1 MADEKK
7 FVSDDGV
14 STAATAT
21 APEGG
26 TNKKRK
32 ADHDKGEKSPE
43 TLKAGYIKASK
54 KTEDADVDV
63 DATIAEAPVD
73 DENVEV
79 VEEIVV
85 EESIADI
92 FEGMDLSEEFKG
104 KVTVVFEA
112 AVTEAVK
119 GKVDKITEELNTQ
132 LETDLTEAVESKVS
146 EMVENLDA
154 YLDYVVSEW
163 MEENEVAIE
172 AGIKVEMAESLM
184 DGLKELFGEHNIKV
198 DEETYDIVSDLEE
211 EMTSLEEKSN
221 AVVNEN
227 IRLSKDIAELR
238 AGVVFEEM
246 TSELNMSQRE
256 RLKTLSENLDS
267 SDLDTYTDNLK
278 TIKESFFKETNVS
291 PKEDV
296 VDEEDEVMIEEET
309 VTKPVSDHSSINAL
323 VEALNSRKT

>member
-14 STAATAT
+14 STAAAAT
-21 APEGG
+21 TPEGG

-43 TLKAGYIKASK
+43 TLKAGYKEEAQV
-54 KTEDADVDV
+54 DADAEVV
-63 DATIAEAPVD
+63 AEAPET
-73 DENVEV
+73 DEVEV

-92 FEGMDLSEEFKG
+92 FEGMDLSEEFKS

-119 GKVDKITEELNTQ
+119 GKVEKIEEELNTK
-132 LETDLTEAVESKVS
+132 LETELAEAVESKVS

-172 AGIKVEMAESLM
+172 TGIKVEMAESLM
-184 DGLKELFGEHNIKV
+184 DGLKDLFSEHNIKV

-211 EMTSLEEKSN
+211 EMKSLEEKSN

-227 IRLSKDIAELR
+227 IKLAKEVADLK
-238 AGVVFEEM
+238 AGVIFEEM
-246 TSELNMSQRE
+246 TGELNMAQRE

-267 SDLDTYTDNLK
+267 SDLDTFKENLK

-296 VDEEDEVMIEEET
+296 VDEEDEVITEDTEVKKPASEYST
-309 VTKPVSDHSSINAL
+309 VNAL
-323 VEALNSRKT
+323 VEALNSRKSR

>member
-14 STAATAT
+14 STAAAAT
-21 APEGG
+21 TPEGG

-32 ADHDKGEKSPE
+32 ADHDKGEKTPE
-43 TLKAGYIKASK
+43 TLKAGYKEEAQV
-54 KTEDADVDV
+54 EADAEVV
-63 DATIAEAPVD
+63 AEAEAP
-73 DENVEV
+73 ESEEVEV

-92 FEGMDLSEEFKG
+92 FEGMDLSEEFKS

-119 GKVDKITEELNTQ
+119 GKVEKIEEELNTK
-132 LETDLTEAVESKVS
+132 LETELAEAIESKVG

-184 DGLKELFGEHNIKV
+184 DGLKDLFSEHNIKV

-211 EMTSLEEKSN
+211 EMKSLEEKSN

-227 IRLSKDIAELR
+227 IALSKEVADLK
-238 AGVVFEEM
+238 AGVIFEEM

-267 SDLDTYTDNLK
+267 SDLDSYKENLK

-291 PKEDV
+291 IKEDV
-296 VDEEDEVMIEEET
+296 VDEEDEVVIEEET
-309 VTKPVSDHSSINAL
+309 VTKPVSEHSSINAL
-323 VEALNSRKT
+323 VEALNSRKSR

>member
-14 STAATAT
+14 STAAAAT
-21 APEGG
+21 TPEGG

-32 ADHDKGEKSPE
+32 ADHDKGEKTPE
-43 TLKAGYIKASK
+43 TLKAGYKEEAQV
-54 KTEDADVDV
+54 DADAEVV
-63 DATIAEAPVD
+63 AEAPET
-73 DENVEV
+73 DEEVEV

-92 FEGMDLSEEFKG
+92 FEGMDLSEEFKS

-119 GKVDKITEELNTQ
+119 GRVEKIEEELNTK
-132 LETDLTEAVESKVS
+132 LETELAEAVESKVS

-184 DGLKELFGEHNIKV
+184 DGLKDLFSEHNIKV

-211 EMTSLEEKSN
+211 EMKSLEEKSN

-227 IRLSKDIAELR
+227 IKLAKEVADLK
-238 AGVVFEEM
+238 AGVIFEEM
-246 TSELNMSQRE
+246 TSELTMAQRE
-256 RLKTLSENLDS
+256 RLKTLSENLDA
-267 SDLDTYTDNLK
+267 SDLDSYKENLK

-296 VDEEDEVMIEEET
+296 VDEEDEVITEDTE
-309 VTKPVSDHSSINAL
+309 VAKPVSEYSSVNAL
-323 VEALNSRKT
+323 VEALNSRKSR

>member
-14 STAATAT
+14 STAAAAT
-21 APEGG
+21 TPEGG

-43 TLKAGYIKASK
+43 TLKAGYKEEAQV
-54 KTEDADVDV
+54 DADAEVV
-63 DATIAEAPVD
+63 AEAPET
-73 DENVEV
+73 DEVEV

-92 FEGMDLSEEFKG
+92 FEGMDLSEEFKS

-119 GKVDKITEELNTQ
+119 GKVEKIEEELNTK
-132 LETDLTEAVESKVS
+132 LETELAEAVESKVS

-184 DGLKELFGEHNIKV
+184 DGLKDLFSEHNIKV

-211 EMTSLEEKSN
+211 EMKSLEEKSN

-227 IRLSKDIAELR
+227 IKLAKEVADLK
-238 AGVVFEEM
+238 AGVIFEEM
-246 TSELNMSQRE
+246 TGELNMAQRE

-267 SDLDTYTDNLK
+267 SDLDTFKENLK

-296 VDEEDEVMIEEET
+296 VDEEDEVITEDTEVKKPASEYST
-309 VTKPVSDHSSINAL
+309 VNAL
-323 VEALNSRKT
+323 VEALNSRKSR

>member
-14 STAATAT
+14 STAAAAT
-21 APEGG
+21 TPEGG

-32 ADHDKGEKSPE
+32 ADHDKGEKTPE
-43 TLKAGYIKASK
+43 TLKAGYKEEAQV
-54 KTEDADVDV
+54 DADAEVV
-63 DATIAEAPVD
+63 AEAPET
-73 DENVEV
+73 DEVEV

-92 FEGMDLSEEFKG
+92 FEGMDLSEEFKS

-119 GKVDKITEELNTQ
+119 GKVEKIEEELNTK
-132 LETDLTEAVESKVS
+132 LETELAEAVESKVS

-184 DGLKELFGEHNIKV
+184 DGLKDLFSEHNIKV

-211 EMTSLEEKSN
+211 EMKSLEEKSN

-227 IRLSKDIAELR
+227 IKLAKEVADLK
-238 AGVVFEEM
+238 AGVIFEEM
-246 TSELNMSQRE
+246 TGELNMAQRE

-267 SDLDTYTDNLK
+267 SDLDTYKENLK

-296 VDEEDEVMIEEET
+296 VDEEDEVITEDTEVKKPASEYST
-309 VTKPVSDHSSINAL
+309 VNAL
-323 VEALNSRKT
+323 VEALNSRKSR

>member
-7 FVSDDGV
+7 IVSDDGV
-14 STAATAT
+14 STAAAPVT
-21 APEGG
+21 PEGG

-32 ADHDKGEKSPE
+32 DSAKGDKSPE
-43 TLKAGYIKASK
+43 TLKAGYK
-54 KTEDADVDV
+54 EDADVDASEEV
-63 DATIAEAPVD
+63 VAEA
-73 DENVEV
+73 EEVEV
-79 VEEIVV
+79 VEEIVI

-119 GKVDKITEELNTQ
+119 GKVEKIEEELNTK
-132 LETDLTEAVESKVS
+132 LETELAEAVESKVS

-172 AGIKVEMAESLM
+172 AGIKVEMADSLM
-184 DGLKELFGEHNIKV
+184 DGLKDLFSEHNIKV
-198 DEETYDIVSDLEE
+198 DEETYDVVSDLEE
-211 EMTSLEEKSN
+211 EMKSLEEKSN
-221 AVVNEN
+221 NVVNEN
-227 IRLSKDIAELR
+227 IRLAKEVADLK
-238 AGVVFEEM
+238 AGAIFEEM
-246 TSELNMSQRE
+246 TGELNMSQRE

-267 SDLDTYTDNLK
+267 SDLDSYKENLQ

-309 VTKPVSDHSSINAL
+309 VVQPASENPSINAL
-323 VEALNSRKT
+323 VEALNSRKSR

>member
-14 STAATAT
+14 STAAAAT
-21 APEGG
+21 TPEGG
-26 TNKKRK
+26 SNKKRK
-32 ADHDKGEKSPE
+32 ADHDKGEKAPE
-43 TLKAGYIKASK
+43 TLKAGYKEEA
-54 KTEDADVDV
+54 EV
-63 DATIAEAPVD
+63 DAEVVAEAEAP
-73 DENVEV
+73 ESEEVEV

-119 GKVDKITEELNTQ
+119 GKVEKIEEELNTK
-132 LETDLTEAVESKVS
+132 LETELAEAIESKVG

-172 AGIKVEMAESLM
+172 AGIKVEMADSLM
-184 DGLKELFGEHNIKV
+184 DGLKDLFSEHNIKV

-211 EMTSLEEKSN
+211 EMKSLEEKSN

-227 IRLSKDIAELR
+227 ISLSKEVADLK
-238 AGVVFEEM
+238 AGVIFEEM

-267 SDLDTYTDNLK
+267 SDLDEYKENLK
-278 TIKESFFKETNVS
+278 TIKESFFKETSVS
-291 PKEDV
+291 IKEDV
-296 VDEEDEVMIEEET
+296 VDEEDEVVIEEET
-309 VTKPVSDHSSINAL
+309 VAQPASENPSINAL
-323 VEALNSRKT
+323 VEALNSRKSL

>member
-14 STAATAT
+14 STAAAAT
-21 APEGG
+21 TPEGG

-43 TLKAGYIKASK
+43 TLKAGYKA
-54 KTEDADVDV
+54 EDAEV
-63 DATIAEAPVD
+63 DAEVVAEAEVSE
-73 DENVEV
+73 DEDVVV

-92 FEGMDLSEEFKG
+92 FEGMDLSEEFKS

-119 GKVDKITEELNTQ
+119 GKVEKIEEELNTK
-132 LETDLTEAVESKVS
+132 LETELAEAVESKVS

-184 DGLKELFGEHNIKV
+184 DGLKDLFSEHNIKV

-211 EMTSLEEKSN
+211 EMKSLEEKSN

-227 IRLSKDIAELR
+227 IRLSKEVTDLK
-238 AGVVFEEM
+238 AGVIFEEM

-267 SDLDTYTDNLK
+267 SDLDAYKENLK

-291 PKEDV
+291 IKEDV
-296 VDEEDEVMIEEET
+296 VDEEDEVITEDTEIKT
-309 VTKPVSDHSSINAL
+309 PVSEYSTVNAL
-323 VEALNSRKT
+323 VEALNSRKSR

>member
-1 MADEKK
+1 MGA
-7 FVSDDGV
+7 
-14 STAATAT
+14 
-21 APEGG
+21 
-26 TNKKRK
+26 KRK
-32 ADHDKGEKSPE
+32 A
-43 TLKAGYIKASK
+43 
-54 KTEDADVDV
+54 KTSQK
-63 DATIAEAPVD
+63 
-73 DENVEV
+73 NFNNNNV
-79 VEEIVV
+79 VELNSFTKKKQSVTILPRNKNQEQYVLKLLEPTKDIVFG
-85 EESIADI
+85 IGPA
-92 FEGMDLSEEFKG
+92 GTG
-104 KVTVVFEA
+104 KTLL
-112 AVTEAVK
+112 AVQVAVK
-119 GKVDKITEELNTQ
+119 LFKEGKVDKITEELNTQ

-267 SDLDTYTDNLK
+267 NDLDTYTDNLK

>member
-7 FVSDDGV
+7 IVSDDGV
-14 STAATAT
+14 STAAAAT
-21 APEGG
+21 TPEGG

-32 ADHDKGEKSPE
+32 ADHEKGEKSPE
-43 TLKAGYIKASK
+43 HLKAGYK
-54 KTEDADVDV
+54 EDADVDASEEV
-63 DATIAEAPVD
+63 VAEA
-73 DENVEV
+73 EEVEV

-119 GKVDKITEELNTQ
+119 GKVEKIEEELNTK
-132 LETDLTEAVESKVS
+132 LETELAEAVESKVS

-172 AGIKVEMAESLM
+172 AGIKVEMADSLM
-184 DGLKELFGEHNIKV
+184 DGLKDLFSEHNIKV

-211 EMTSLEEKSN
+211 EMKSLEEKSN
-221 AVVNEN
+221 DVVNEN
-227 IRLSKDIAELR
+227 IRLSKEVADLK
-238 AGVVFEEM
+238 AGVIFEEM
-246 TSELNMSQRE
+246 TGELNMSQRE

-267 SDLDTYTDNLK
+267 SDLESYKENLQ

-309 VTKPVSDHSSINAL
+309 VVKPASEDPSINAL
-323 VEALNSRKT
+323 VEALNSRKSR

>member
-14 STAATAT
+14 STAAAAT
-21 APEGG
+21 TPEGG

-43 TLKAGYIKASK
+43 TLKAGYKEEAQV
-54 KTEDADVDV
+54 DADAEVV
-63 DATIAEAPVD
+63 AEAPET
-73 DENVEV
+73 DEVEV

-92 FEGMDLSEEFKG
+92 FEGMDLSEEFKN

-119 GKVDKITEELNTQ
+119 GKVEKIEEELNTK
-132 LETDLTEAVESKVS
+132 LETELAEAVESKVS

-184 DGLKELFGEHNIKV
+184 DGLKDLFSEHNIKV

-211 EMTSLEEKSN
+211 EMKSLEEKSN

-227 IRLSKDIAELR
+227 IKLAKEVADLK
-238 AGVVFEEM
+238 AGVIFEEM
-246 TSELNMSQRE
+246 TGELNMAQRE

-267 SDLDTYTDNLK
+267 SDLDTFKENLK

-296 VDEEDEVMIEEET
+296 VDEEDEVITEDTEVKKPASEYST
-309 VTKPVSDHSSINAL
+309 VNAL
-323 VEALNSRKT
+323 VEALNSRKSR

>member
-14 STAATAT
+14 STAAAAT
-21 APEGG
+21 TPEGG
-26 TNKKRK
+26 SNKKRK

-43 TLKAGYIKASK
+43 TLKAGYKA
-54 KTEDADVDV
+54 EDAEV
-63 DATIAEAPVD
+63 DASEEVVAEAEVAED
-73 DENVEV
+73 VEV

-85 EESIADI
+85 EESISDI
-92 FEGMDLSEEFKG
+92 FEGMDLSEEFKN

-119 GKVDKITEELNTQ
+119 GKVEKIEEELNTK
-132 LETDLTEAVESKVS
+132 LETELAEAVESKVS

-184 DGLKELFGEHNIKV
+184 DGLKDLFSEHNIKV

-211 EMTSLEEKSN
+211 EMKSLEEKSN
-221 AVVNEN
+221 SVVNEN
-227 IRLSKDIAELR
+227 IRLAKEVADLK
-238 AGVVFEEM
+238 AGAIFEEM

-267 SDLDTYTDNLK
+267 SDLDSYTENLK

-296 VDEEDEVMIEEET
+296 VDELDEVVTEET
-309 VTKPVSDHSSINAL
+309 EVAKPVSEYSSVNAL
-323 VEALNSRKT
+323 VEALNSRKSR

>member
-7 FVSDDGV
+7 IVSDDGV
-14 STAATAT
+14 STAAAPVT
-21 APEGG
+21 PEGG

-32 ADHDKGEKSPE
+32 DNAKGDKSSE
-43 TLKAGYIKASK
+43 TLKAGYK
-54 KTEDADVDV
+54 EDADVDASEEIV
-63 DATIAEAPVD
+63 AEA
-73 DENVEV
+73 EEVEV

-119 GKVDKITEELNTQ
+119 GKVEKIEEELNTK
-132 LETDLTEAVESKVS
+132 LETELAEAVESKVS

-172 AGIKVEMAESLM
+172 AGIKVEMADSLM
-184 DGLKELFGEHNIKV
+184 DGLKDLFSEHNIKV
-198 DEETYDIVSDLEE
+198 DEETYDVVSDLEE
-211 EMTSLEEKSN
+211 EMKSLEEKSN
-221 AVVNEN
+221 DVVNEN
-227 IRLSKDIAELR
+227 IRLAKEVADLK
-238 AGVVFEEM
+238 AGAIFEEM
-246 TSELNMSQRE
+246 TGELNMSQRE

-267 SDLDTYTDNLK
+267 SDLDSYKENLQ

-309 VTKPVSDHSSINAL
+309 VVQPASENPSINAL
-323 VEALNSRKT
+323 VEALNSRKSR

>member
-14 STAATAT
+14 STAAAAT

-26 TNKKRK
+26 SNKKRK

-43 TLKAGYIKASK
+43 TLKAGYKEEAQV
-54 KTEDADVDV
+54 EADAEVV
-63 DATIAEAPVD
+63 AEAPES
-73 DENVEV
+73 DEAEVEV

-92 FEGMDLSEEFKG
+92 FEGMDLSEEFKS

-119 GKVDKITEELNTQ
+119 GKVEKIEEELNTK
-132 LETDLTEAVESKVS
+132 LETELAEAVESKVG

-184 DGLKELFGEHNIKV
+184 DGLKDLFSEHNIKV

-211 EMTSLEEKSN
+211 EMKSLEEKSN
-221 AVVNEN
+221 DVVNEN
-227 IRLSKDIAELR
+227 IRLAKEVADLK
-238 AGVVFEEM
+238 AGAIFEEM
-246 TSELNMSQRE
+246 TGELNMSQRE
-256 RLKTLSENLDS
+256 RLKTLSENLDA
-267 SDLDTYTDNLK
+267 SDLDEYKENLK

-291 PKEDV
+291 IKEDV
-296 VDEEDEVMIEEET
+296 VDEEDEVVIEEET
-309 VTKPVSDHSSINAL
+309 VAQPVSEHSSINAL
-323 VEALNSRKT
+323 VEALNSRKSR